1 MSALRLTKLSQKN
14 ADDTDNTDL
23 RRYDFF
29 DMSNY
34 KHFNIRENQRYPCHP
49 RSKMPYNLSFGYPI
63 SSHRLNIYA
72 IDFSSALI
80 LKVGKLQIQKMV

>member
-1 MSALRLTKLSQKN
+1 MLVEEECYGATGRAVRYAISHGMLRPYGTFREGVIAFSTHIPSLTGRCG
-14 ADDTDNTDL
+14 T
-23 RRYDFF
+23 R
-29 DMSNY
+29 
-34 KHFNIRENQRYPCHP
+34 
-49 RSKMPYNLSFGYPI
+49 NLSFGYPI